1 MQNSALREKLNSVF
15 QEIFAIINIIFIL
28 TGKLGIRL
36 SFYDV
41 LSYKIYNM
49 LSNLARLNNEQDI
62 TMSYLYRD
70 ASIFI
75 FWRGLPNLFTIYLLF
90 LLFCFFSFI
99 CFKFY

>member
-1 MQNSALREKLNSVF
+1 MQNSAQREKLNSVF

-75 FWRGLPNLFTIYLLF
+75 FWRGLSNLFTIYLLF
-90 LLFCFFSFI
+90 LLFSFFT
-99 CFKFY
+99 